1 MSLVAGA
8 VLSGVVVTVCI
19 VLLLSVPGRSCAA
32 VAAISGKAT
41 HYALQAGGG
50 NCSYPG
56 PPADGLFVALGPA
69 EYRAGA
75 ACGGYLEVTGPSGS
89 VRVKVI
95 DQCPECPAG
104 HLDLSQK
111 AFARLA
117 PLGRGEIP
125 VTYRQ
130 VADPPMPSLSFRIK
144 EGSSP
149 YWLAILAIDH
159 GNPLT
164 SLEVRAGSGWRPLV
178 REDYNYWLAE
188 SGMGAGPFTVRLT
201 DGRGH
206 RAVVP
211 GIQLAP
217 GRVQQTQVGMYGPG
231 AAPAA
236 RQKPKRSFTRIPAP
250 PWPEEPSASPGAAAQ
265 EPAATPGAA
274 SPKRLAVQRAAG
286 RC

>member
-1 MSLVAGA
+1 
-8 VLSGVVVTVCI
+8 VTA
-19 VLLLSVPGRSCAA
+19 R
-32 VAAISGKAT
+32 SGKAT
-41 HYALQAGGG
+41 HYALQSGGG
-50 NCSYPG
+50 NCLYPG

-75 ACGGYLEVTGPSGS
+75 ACGSYLEVTGPGGT

-95 DQCPECPAG
+95 DQCPECSAG
-104 HLDLSQK
+104 HLDLSER

-130 VADPPMPSLSFRIK
+130 VANPPMPPLSFRIK

-164 SLEVRAGSGWRPLV
+164 SVEVRVGSGWRALV

-188 SGMGAGPFTVRLT
+188 SGLGAGPFTLRLT
-201 DGRGH
+201 DSQGH
-206 RAVVP
+206 SAVVR
-211 GIQLAP
+211 GIKLAP
-217 GRVQQTQVGMYGPG
+217 GRVQSTRVRMYGPG
-231 AAPAA
+231 DATRTQP
-236 RQKPKRSFTRIPAP
+236 REKPNRSFTRIPAP
-250 PWPEEPSASPGAAAQ
+250 PWPEPTTSPGTASP
-265 EPAATPGAA
+265 T
-274 SPKRLAVQRAAG
+274 RLAIQQAAG